1 MIDYSFSIEN
11 LEFFL
16 LIFIRIS
23 CFVYAAPFFS
33 QKGVPNRVKVG
44 FSIFYAILMYGVI
57 TERTIP
63 EYNSIW
69 GYGVLI
75 MKEAM
80 TGIFIGYAAA
90 ISTHIIGFAGRIID
104 METGMSMANL
114 IDPTTNEM
122 SAITGVLYQYTV
134 TLMLLISG
142 MMEYVLKALAETF
155 ELIPVCGAVLDTQ
168 RLLDSIIKFLND
180 YMLIGFRICLPIFA
194 IMLLLNAVLGIMTK
208 VAPQVN
214 MFAVG
219 MQIKVLVGLVAMF
232 LTVGLL
238 PLVTDM
244 VYTEVKKVMVSVVGS
259 MM

>member
-16 LIFIRIS
+16 LILIRIS
-23 CFVYAAPFFS
+23 CFIYAAPFFS
-33 QKGVPNRVKVG
+33 QKGVPNRVKIG
-44 FSIFYAILMYGVI
+44 FSIFFAILMYGVV
-57 TERTIP
+57 TERNIP
-63 EYNSIW
+63 SYNSVW
-69 GYGVLI
+69 GYGVLVC
-75 MKEAM
+75 KEAM
-80 TGIFIGYAAA
+80 TGILIGYSAA

-134 TLMLLISG
+134 TLILLISG
-142 MMEYVLKALAETF
+142 MMEFVLKALAETF
-155 ELIPVCGAVLDTQ
+155 ELIPVCGAILDSQ
-168 RLLDSIIKFLND
+168 RLVESMIKFLSD
-180 YMLIGFRICLPIFA
+180 YMSIGFRICLPIFA
-194 IMLLLNAVLGIMTK
+194 IMLILNAVLGIMTK

-219 MQIKVLVGLVAMF
+219 MQIKVLVGIVALF
-232 LTVGLL
+232 LTVGML
-238 PLVTDM
+238 PLISDM
-244 VYTEVKKVMVSVVGS
+244 IFTEVKKIMVSVVGS

>member
-16 LIFIRIS
+16 LIFTRIS

-33 QKGVPNRVKVG
+33 QRGVPNRVKIG
-44 FSIFYAILMYGVI
+44 FSIFLAILMNGVV
-57 TERTIP
+57 TDRAIP
-63 EYNSIW
+63 AYDSVW

-75 MKEAM
+75 MKEAL
-80 TGIFIGYAAA
+80 TGILIGYSAA

-122 SAITGVLYQYTV
+122 SAITGVFYQYTI
-134 TLMLLISG
+134 TLLLLISG
-142 MMEYVLKALAETF
+142 MMEYVLMALAETF
-155 ELIPVCGAVLDTQ
+155 ELIPVCRAVLDSPN
-168 RLLDSIIKFLND
+168 LLLGMIRFLTD
-180 YMLIGFRICLPIFA
+180 YMSIGFRICLPIFA

-219 MQIKVLVGLVAMF
+219 MQMKVLVGIVA
-232 LTVGLL
+232 LLITVGML
-238 PLVTDM
+238 PTM
-244 VYTEVKKVMVSVVGS
+244 SNMIYTEVKKMMVTFVGS